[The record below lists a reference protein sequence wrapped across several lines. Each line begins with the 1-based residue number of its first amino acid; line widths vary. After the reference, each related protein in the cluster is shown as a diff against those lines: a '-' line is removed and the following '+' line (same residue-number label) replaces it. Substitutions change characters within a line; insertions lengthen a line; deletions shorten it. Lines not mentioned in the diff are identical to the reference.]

1 MGAVG
6 GGWGRF
12 GGCKGG
18 VGGCEGG
25 VGGGLAYPDAPRPPP
40 PPPPP
45 PPPRGLAYRDAR
57 RAQSSRVAVE
67 EARAEAVHRVG
78 EERRCECPP
87 HATASMHSKRAERVV
102 DAARVER
109 HLGGVRGGG
118 GMGGFSIWES

>member
-25 VGGGLAYPDAPRPPP
+25 VGG
-40 PPPPP
+40 
-45 PPPRGLAYRDAR
+45 GLAYRDAR

-118 GMGGFSIWES
+118 GRGGGGDEGIFYLGVVR